1 MVQTKTR
8 GQQNFKIAN
17 YKDVNEVGKCHILY
31 IDPGLSDQLYKVIQ
45 ITSGQNT
52 LIVGEGD
59 DLAAQ
64 GAGISFYVARN
75 KQSME
80 VNRNNLEKYNLKI
93 SSQLEMENTSKY
105 LPDALKTIKYLSS
118 TFYNDAVDH
127 VEKKNFD
134 PAKKYFEHFKNALIL
149 SRDKS
154 IDLKEREIAFQLALG
169 SNCMELYKK
178 DSTRARV
185 NPEGAKA
192 AYEKILKIDSNHMKA
207 NYNPGVL
214 YDNEAVNLIDGMD
227 YDEVDLMAI
236 SQIEDQSI
244 GLFKQSLP
252 FMEVAY
258 KQNPKDR
265 NTLEGL
271 AGIYFSLREYE
282 KSNAYK
288 EKLVMLENEE

>member
-1 MVQTKTR
+1 MKTIIILISILLMASGLKAQDNPLKKALELYQAGSLR
-8 GQQNFKIAN
+8 EAKEMIEKSSNDPRWQ
-17 YKDVNEVGKCHILY
+17 KDPNTWYLKGFIMK
-31 IDPGLSDQLYKVIQ
+31 DLYKMMPEADAALYFRLA
-45 ITSGQNT
+45 SLESFMH
-52 LIVGEGD
+52 LI
-59 DLAAQ
+59 
-64 GAGISFYVARN
+64 
-75 KQSME
+75 
-80 VNRNNLEKYNLKI
+80 
-93 SSQLEMENTSKY
+93 EMENTSKY

-134 PAKKYFEHFKNALIL
+134 PAKEYFEHFKNALVL

-154 IDLKEREIAFQLALG
+154 IDLKEQEIAFQLALG
-169 SNCMELYKK
+169 SNYMELYKK

-185 NPEGAKA
+185 NLEGAKA

-207 NYNPGVL
+207 NYNLGVL
-214 YDNEAVNLIDGMD
+214 YYNEAVNLIDGMD

-244 GLFKQSLP
+244 ELFKQSLP
-252 FMEVAY
+252 FMKVAY

-288 EKLVMLENEE
+288 EKLAMLENEE

>member
-1 MVQTKTR
+1 MKTIIILISILLMASGLKAQDNPLKKALELYQSGSLR
-8 GQQNFKIAN
+8 EAKEMIEKSSNDPRWQ
-17 YKDVNEVGKCHILY
+17 KDPNTWYLKGFIMK
-31 IDPGLSDQLYKVIQ
+31 DLYKMMPEADAALYFRLA
-45 ITSGQNT
+45 SLESFMH
-52 LIVGEGD
+52 LI
-59 DLAAQ
+59 
-64 GAGISFYVARN
+64 
-75 KQSME
+75 
-80 VNRNNLEKYNLKI
+80 
-93 SSQLEMENTSKY
+93 EMENTSKY

-134 PAKKYFEHFKNALIL
+134 PAKEYFEHFKNALVL

-154 IDLKEREIAFQLALG
+154 IDLKEQEIAFQLALG
-169 SNCMELYKK
+169 SNYMELYKK

-185 NPEGAKA
+185 NLEGAKA

-207 NYNPGVL
+207 NYNLGVL
-214 YDNEAVNLIDGMD
+214 YYNEAVNLIDGMD

-244 GLFKQSLP
+244 ELFKQSLP

-288 EKLVMLENEE
+288 EKLAMLENEE

>member
-1 MVQTKTR
+1 MKTIIILVSILLMASGLKAQDNPLKKALELYQSGSLR
-8 GQQNFKIAN
+8 EAKEMIEKSSNDPRWQ
-17 YKDVNEVGKCHILY
+17 KDPNTWYLKGFIMK
-31 IDPGLSDQLYKVIQ
+31 DLYKMMPEADAALYFRLA
-45 ITSGQNT
+45 SLESFMH
-52 LIVGEGD
+52 LI
-59 DLAAQ
+59 
-64 GAGISFYVARN
+64 
-75 KQSME
+75 
-80 VNRNNLEKYNLKI
+80 
-93 SSQLEMENTSKY
+93 EMENTAKY

-134 PAKKYFEHFKNALIL
+134 PAKEYFEHFKNALVL

-154 IDLKEREIAFQLALG
+154 IDLKEQEIAFQLALG
-169 SNCMELYKK
+169 SNYMELYKK

-185 NPEGAKA
+185 NLEGAKA
-192 AYEKILKIDSNHMKA
+192 AYEKILEIDSNHMKA
-207 NYNPGVL
+207 NYNLGVL
-214 YDNEAVNLIDGMD
+214 YYNEAVNLIDGMD

-244 GLFKQSLP
+244 ELFKQSLP

-288 EKLVMLENEE
+288 EKLAMLENEE

>member
-1 MVQTKTR
+1 MKTIIILVSILLMASGLKAQDNPLKKALELYQSGSLR
-8 GQQNFKIAN
+8 EAKEMIEKSSNDPRWQ
-17 YKDVNEVGKCHILY
+17 KDPNTWYLKGFIMK
-31 IDPGLSDQLYKVIQ
+31 DLYKMMPEADAALYFRLA
-45 ITSGQNT
+45 SLESFMH
-52 LIVGEGD
+52 LI
-59 DLAAQ
+59 
-64 GAGISFYVARN
+64 
-75 KQSME
+75 
-80 VNRNNLEKYNLKI
+80 
-93 SSQLEMENTSKY
+93 EMENTSKY

-134 PAKKYFEHFKNALIL
+134 PAKEYFEHFKNALVL

-154 IDLKEREIAFQLALG
+154 IDLKEQEIAFQLALG
-169 SNCMELYKK
+169 SNYMELYKK

-185 NPEGAKA
+185 NLEGAKA

-207 NYNPGVL
+207 NYNLGVL
-214 YDNEAVNLIDGMD
+214 YYNEAVNLIDGMD

-244 GLFKQSLP
+244 ELFKQSLP

-288 EKLVMLENEE
+288 EKLAMLENEE